1 MKAYCG
7 RECLA
12 SKAWLFLV
20 TNLIGVIFFFSR
32 PFLQKM
38 NKCLLPVLSLHSL
51 GSPLEMGMKGK
62 ETHSQDVYSSDAL
75 KSIGDG

>member
-7 RECLA
+7 RESLA
-12 SKAWLFLV
+12 SKTWLFLV
-20 TNLIGVIFFFSR
+20 TNLIGAFFSR

-62 ETHSQDVYSSDAL
+62 ESHSQDVYSNHAL